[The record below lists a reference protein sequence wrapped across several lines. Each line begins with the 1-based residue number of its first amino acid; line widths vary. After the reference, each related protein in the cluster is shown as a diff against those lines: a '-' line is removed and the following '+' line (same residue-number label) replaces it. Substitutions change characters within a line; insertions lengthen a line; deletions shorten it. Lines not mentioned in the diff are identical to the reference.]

1 MFHFF
6 YMQLY
11 WKERE
16 VNQNMNEENKIGYYA
31 IIPSTILLNEK
42 IKANEKLLYAVI
54 TVLSNKEGY
63 CYASNAYLGKL
74 LNAQLHTI
82 SKWVSHLKS
91 LGFLC
96 LDIIKNDKGEII
108 QRRIY
113 PNDTPYTI
121 NRTYPYSMD
130 RTEGMSPKGQYNN
143 IIDNNINKEKID
155 RLFNYII
162 NKEKEI
168 PKEFM
173 NVDLNEI
180 NVALKRFDMLYPKS
194 ILDIMSEENLESV
207 KNITYIIALMV
218 KNKLFHLSNKI
229 TRDKL
234 IQVYNDCKYREKQ
247 NEGTEK
253 RIENFISYFYKSIEN
268 ELTKESKE
276 PSFFM
281 PNNDEIEI

>member
-1 MFHFF
+1 M
-6 YMQLY
+6 
-11 WKERE
+11 KIE
-16 VNQNMNEENKIGYYA
+16 MNEENKIGYYA
-31 IIPSTILLNEK
+31 IIPSTVLFNER

-63 CYASNAYLGKL
+63 CYASNTYLGKL
-74 LNAQLHTI
+74 LKAQPHTI

-91 LGFLC
+91 SGFLC

-121 NRTYPYSMD
+121 NRTYPYSTD
-130 RTEGMSPKGQYNN
+130 GTEGMSPKGQYNN
-143 IIDNNINKEKID
+143 IIDNNINKEK
-155 RLFNYII
+155 
-162 NKEKEI
+162 EI
-168 PKEFM
+168 PKEFV

-180 NVALKRFDMLYPKS
+180 NVALKRFDMLYPKP

-207 KNITYIIALMV
+207 KNITYIIALIV

-234 IQVYNDCKYREKQ
+234 IQIYNDCKDREKQ

-253 RIENFISYFYKSIEN
+253 RIENFINYFYKSIEN
-268 ELTKESKE
+268 ELTKESKG